1 MTLTHSSSPGRVRIN
16 IYEVKNRTEN
26 FTQSL
31 LHRKKPMSLLCLSA
45 LSRNRRYI
53 TDYLVPHAASQQ
65 KSNMYKAKVIKL
77 KKPRKRNMGISTAIE
92 FCCADRC
99 IF

>member
-1 MTLTHSSSPGRVRIN
+1 MTLTHSSFPGWVRIN

-31 LHRKKPMSLLCLSA
+31 LHRKKPMSLLDLSA

-53 TDYLVPHAASQQ
+53 TLPCTHPASPQ